1 MAARKK
7 KRPAP
12 RAPFASPAVTA
23 LLFAALLFLVVALA
37 LEGDWPLAPSA
48 GSPTPTPTPAPTVQT
63 QEPSTGSEAAQT
75 GFELHVLAV
84 GKADCL
90 LLRCDGQTMLV
101 DGGNTGDEAYIKAY
115 LQAQGVDSLDYV
127 VNTHP
132 HEDHLGALDRI
143 VLAYPVGQAFLSP
156 KPHTTK
162 HYEELL
168 DALEEKQ
175 VETSVPEP
183 GDTLVFG
190 GATITFLSPDP
201 DADFGDEINDWSLV
215 FVLEYGQHRFLF
227 MGDAESAAEKALRES
242 GFDLS
247 ADVLKVGHHGSDSSS
262 KNKFLDAVSPSY
274 AVITCDKNEEKGE
287 PSEKVL
293 ERLAERGVQ
302 VFRTDEQGDVVIR
315 SDGQSLLLPAA

>member
-1 MAARKK
+1 MKI
-7 KRPAP
+7 
-12 RAPFASPAVTA
+12 AVTYENGQVFQHFGHTA
-23 LLFAALLFLVVALA
+23 QFKLYQVEDGQVLSSQVVDTNGSGHGALA
-37 LEGDWPLAPSA
+37 
-48 GSPTPTPTPAPTVQT
+48 
-63 QEPSTGSEAAQT
+63 
-75 GFELHVLAV
+75 GF
-84 GKADCL
+84 
-90 LLRCDGQTMLV
+90 
-101 DGGNTGDEAYIKAY
+101 

-143 VLAYPVGQAFLSP
+143 VLAYPVGQA
-156 KPHTTK
+156 
-162 HYEELL
+162 
-168 DALEEKQ
+168 
-175 VETSVPEP
+175 
-183 GDTLVFG
+183 
-190 GATITFLSPDP
+190 FLSPDP

-227 MGDAESAAEKALRES
+227 MGDAESAAEKVLRES

-274 AVITCDKNEEKGE
+274 AVITCDKTEEKGE

-302 VFRTDEQGDVVIR
+302 VFRTDEQGNVVIR
-315 SDGQSLLLPAA
+315 SDGQTLLLPAA